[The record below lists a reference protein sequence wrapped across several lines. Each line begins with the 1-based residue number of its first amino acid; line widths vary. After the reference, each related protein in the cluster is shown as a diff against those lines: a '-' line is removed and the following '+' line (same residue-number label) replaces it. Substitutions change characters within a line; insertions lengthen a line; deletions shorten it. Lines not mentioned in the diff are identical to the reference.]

1 MGHTT
6 TEQTVHSVYTE
17 CTRTEGDAMGA
28 WDIGHFDN
36 DTAADFGGRVDDAE
50 PEKKADVL
58 RAVLTAAADTAPDEY
73 LDEGEEAVAA
83 AALVAAQCPGGEPI
97 TTAYGPKDPVPPLPA
112 DLRPLAVRALD
123 RLTGADAEPLDLW
136 AEAGAEKEWLAGI
149 AALRAVLVA
158 APAE

>member
-1 MGHTT
+1 
-6 TEQTVHSVYTE
+6 
-17 CTRTEGDAMGA
+17 MGA

-50 PEKKADVL
+50 PEKKADIL

-123 RLTGADAEPLDLW
+123 RLTGADAEPLVLW